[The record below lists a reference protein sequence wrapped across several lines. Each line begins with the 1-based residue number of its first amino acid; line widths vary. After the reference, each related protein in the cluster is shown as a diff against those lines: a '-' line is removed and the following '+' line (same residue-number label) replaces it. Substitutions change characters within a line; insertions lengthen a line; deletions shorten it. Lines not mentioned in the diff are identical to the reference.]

1 MRPFLQVA
9 SEGNIETFSRRR
21 AEWHRASLFYLNK
34 EYFMAADPYKRR
46 IVVTGMGVVTPLGLC
61 VRDYWQALIEGKSGA
76 GLITSFDTSEFET
89 KFACEIKGFDPLKYV
104 DRKLSQ
110 RADLFTLYGLVACQE
125 AMKDSGLNLEKVNR
139 ERIGVIFGSGIGG
152 MWTYH
157 KQFINYIDGKG
168 PRLIS
173 PFFIPM
179 LIPDITAGRISMI
192 YGLKGPNYA
201 TVSACATS
209 SHAIGDACMHIQ
221 CGNADV
227 MVAGG
232 GEASICPMG
241 VGGFNALKAISTR
254 NDEPQ
259 KASRPFDKN
268 RDGFVMGDGG
278 GILVIEEMGHAIK
291 RGARIYAELAGYGFT
306 GDAHHITEPAPG
318 GEGAVR
324 SMKIAIE
331 NAGLTPDD
339 IDHVNTHG
347 TSTPVGD
354 PSETAAIKVVFGE
367 RARKLAINSTKS
379 MVGHLL
385 GAAGVVESVATI
397 MAIREGKIH
406 PTINYETPDP
416 ECDLDYTP
424 NKARDCTVDTA
435 ITNTFG
441 FGGHNATLLFR
452 KFQEK

>member
-1 MRPFLQVA
+1 MLCLTPFYHYKD
-9 SEGNIETFSRRR
+9 ED
-21 AEWHRASLFYLNK
+21 
-34 EYFMAADPYKRR
+34 MAADGNKRR
-46 IVVTGMGVVTPLGLC
+46 VVVTGMGVITPLGHT
-61 VRDYWQALIEGKSGA
+61 VKEYWQSLLEGKSGA
-76 GLITSFDTSEFET
+76 GPITLFDTGEFET
-89 KFACEIKGFDPLKYV
+89 KFACEVKGFDPMKYM
-104 DRKLSQ
+104 DRKLAQ
-110 RADLFTLYGLVACQE
+110 RADPFSLYGIAACQE
-125 AMKDSGLNLEKVNR
+125 AMKDSGLNLEKEDR

-157 KQFINYIDGKG
+157 KQFMNLIEGKG

-179 LIPDITAGRISMI
+179 LIPDITAGRLSMI

-221 CGNADV
+221 CGNADI
-227 MVAGG
+227 MVSGG

-241 VGGFNALKAISTR
+241 VGGFNALRALSTR
-254 NDEPQ
+254 NDAPQ

-278 GILVIEEMGHAIK
+278 GIVVLEELSHAIK
-291 RGARIYAELAGYGFT
+291 RGAKIYAELAGFGFT
-306 GDAHHITEPAPG
+306 GDAHHVTEPAPG

-324 SMKIAIE
+324 AMRIAIR

-339 IDHVNTHG
+339 VDHVNAHG

-354 PSETAAIKVVFGE
+354 RSETAAIKTVFGE
-367 RARKLAINSTKS
+367 RAKKIAINSTKS

-385 GAAGVVESVATI
+385 GAAGAIEAVATI
-397 MAIREGKIH
+397 MAIHDNKVH

-416 ECDLDYTP
+416 ECDLNYIP
-424 NKARDCTVDTA
+424 NKAQDWNVDVA
-435 ITNTFG
+435 ISNTFG

-452 KFQEK
+452 RFQES